1 MIEESQKAKERRIF
15 EVNPNFKKELSK
27 IPGSEKLMLC
37 FQCGTC
43 TAECPVARFSDS
55 YRPRQIIRMA
65 QLGLKNEVLS
75 SGTIWLCSTCYTCT
89 AYCPQDV
96 ELADVVRVLRNMA
109 VKEGYIPQV
118 YRDMISSILASG
130 YAYAIPPSRMR
141 RRETSGLP
149 PLPTGD
155 PKIMSCLA
163 DVVGF
168 SKLIKKEVV

>member
-1 MIEESQKAKERRIF
+1 MTEESQKAKEKRIF

-43 TAECPVARFSDS
+43 TAECPIARFSDS

-75 SGTIWLCSTCYTCT
+75 SETIWLCSTCYTCT

-96 ELADVVRVLRNMA
+96 ELADVIRVLRNMA

-118 YRDMISSILASG
+118 SKDMVSSILAGG
-130 YAYAIPPSRMR
+130 YAYTIPPSRLR

-149 PLPTGD
+149 PLPKGD
-155 PKIMSCLA
+155 TKIILRLA

-168 SKLIKKEVV
+168 SKLIKKEAI